1 MKRKLFQASALAL
14 CLILLMSCGISN
26 NEKKTKLVG
35 NDRDEHGCIASAGY
49 QWSELLH
56 DCIRPFEKGIRL
68 NPANEN
74 QTYAAY
80 LVFNSDSSKVEVF
93 LPKGKKPNPIL
104 ECQKAITGEVIW
116 TGKNEEEL
124 SVRCIKDIWGIYIDN
139 QLHFVK

>member
-1 MKRKLFQASALAL
+1 MKRKLFQASALVL
-14 CLILLMSCGISN
+14 CLTLLMSCGTSN
-26 NEKKTKLVG
+26 NENKTKLVG

-56 DCIRPFEKGIRL
+56 DCKRPFEKGIRL
-68 NPANEN
+68 NAANEN

-104 ECQKAITGEVIW
+104 EYQKAITGEVIW
-116 TGKNEEEL
+116 TGKNEDEL
-124 SVRCIKDIWGIYIDN
+124 SVRCIQDIWGIYVDN